1 MPRFC
6 GSRFWHYYRRRR
18 RLRRRLFRVTF
29 GRLLRAAV
37 ERKGVTKRKVSR
49 ALFNTHWFKVLKF
62 RVTIGERGENA
73 SVRNHITDQQRSFAK
88 RLLLLLLERERERE
102 KRESR
107 RRSLFSFCGGGL
119 KAHEKRT
126 TAKEKRERE
135 RGASYLKAP
144 TIIPNGIFS
153 SLFWCAS
160 ADRASF
166 LSLSLS
172 RARER
177 KGR

>member
-62 RVTIGERGENA
+62 RVTIGERGGGEPP

-88 RLLLLLLERERERE
+88 RLLLLLLEREREKERE
-102 KRESR
+102 SSSFSLLLLWWWFESARKKDDGKRE
-107 RRSLFSFCGGGL
+107 
-119 KAHEKRT
+119 
-126 TAKEKRERE
+126 RERE
-135 RGASYLKAP
+135 RGASCLSSNNH
-144 TIIPNGIFS
+144 PNGIFS

-160 ADRASF
+160 ANRASF

-177 KGR
+177 GR

>member
-88 RLLLLLLERERERE
+88 RLLLLLERERERE